1 MKDCNIKLYT
11 LSTCIH
17 CKNTK
22 EFLTEC
28 GVGYECIDVDKL
40 DAQQRQAVLEEVRQL
55 NPNCSFPTIIIG
67 DKIIVGFK
75 KEEIREALDL

>member
-1 MKDCNIKLYT
+1 MKDCSVKIFT

-22 EFLTEC
+22 EYLTEC

-40 DAQQRQAVLEEVRQL
+40 DAEKRQEVLEEVRQL
-55 NPNCSFPTIIIG
+55 NPKCSFPTIIIG
-67 DKIIVGFK
+67 DKIIVGFRK
-75 KEEIREALDL
+75 DEIREALDL

>member
-1 MKDCNIKLYT
+1 MKDCNVKLYT

-40 DAQQRQAVLEEVRQL
+40 DAEQRQAVLEEVRQL

-67 DKIIVGFK
+67 EKIIVGFK
-75 KEEIREALDL
+75 REEIREALDL

>member
-1 MKDCNIKLYT
+1 MKDCNVKLYT

-40 DAQQRQAVLEEVRQL
+40 DAEQRQAILEEVRQL